1 MADRHDPSNP
11 SSRGITRRSLL
22 RGAGALATGVGT
34 GCLSEGDAPVGEF
47 RLEQCEGGTP
57 LTAAEALAP
66 IDHIVVLMMENR
78 SFDHMFGS
86 LRRDEGRED
95 IDGLVGGETNPGAD
109 GEDVE
114 SFHLDVTRK
123 LHHLPHKW
131 EPMHQAFAGGAN
143 TGFVMAHHD
152 ANKAET
158 LDAGPEVMGFLRRA
172 DAPVSYALAD
182 AYTLC
187 DRWFCSVM
195 GPTWPNRFFL
205 HAADSGGRKTNHP
218 KLFLGTIW
226 DQLDDADLRAV
237 NYFSDLPWATAAIG
251 KLRGLSRLKNF
262 FEDAERGE
270 LPDFSIIDPGFFSS
284 TSDHPREFGGDSDH
298 PEMGP
303 NVALGQLLIST
314 IYSALANGPGW
325 NRTLFVITY
334 DESGGFYDHVPPPS
348 TTDSRAEFRQLG
360 FRVPSIVIGPHVRR
374 GCANNTQFEHSSIA
388 ATIAAKW
395 GLDPLNDRVAATADL
410 SSCIHPGLIGSP
422 RPPITLPKVEVP
434 ADLIEK
440 LELLDTQPELRL
452 AADEGRIPPELD
464 DRLRIRANVAEL
476 VTRAREFD
484 LVADRLRVK

>member
-1 MADRHDPSNP
+1 VAENDDRSN
-11 SSRGITRRSLL
+11 RGITRRSLL
-22 RGAGALATGVGT
+22 RAAGALATGVAS
-34 GCLSEGDAPVGEF
+34 GCLTESEAPPDGF
-47 RLEQCEGGTP
+47 RLAECEGGVP
-57 LTAAEALAP
+57 LSPAEALAP

-86 LRRDEGRED
+86 LTRDEGRD
-95 IDGLVGGETNPGAD
+95 DVDGLVGGETNRNFD
-109 GEDVE
+109 GKDIE

-131 EPMHQAFAGGAN
+131 EPMHQAFADGAN
-143 TGFVMAHHD
+143 SGFVMAHHD

-158 LDAGPEVMGFLRRA
+158 NEAGPEVMGFLRRA

-195 GPTWPNRFFL
+195 GPTWPNRFFM

-218 KLFLGTIW
+218 KLFLNTIW

-237 NYFSDLPWATAAIG
+237 NYFSDLPWAAAAIG
-251 KLRGLSRLKNF
+251 KVRGLSRIKNF
-262 FEDAERGE
+262 FEDAAEGS

-314 IYSALANGPGW
+314 IYSALANGPAW
-325 NRTLFVITY
+325 DRTMLVITY
-334 DESGGFYDHVPPPS
+334 DESGGFYDHVPPP
-348 TTDSRAEFRQLG
+348 TTVDARSEFRQLG
-360 FRVPSIVIGPHVRR
+360 FRVPSLVIGPHVRR

-395 GLDPLNDRVAATADL
+395 GLEPLNDRVAATMDL
-410 SSCIHPGLIGSP
+410 SSCISAELIGNP
-422 RPPITLPKVEVP
+422 RPPIALPKVDVP
-434 ADLIEK
+434 SDLIEK
-440 LELLDTQPELRL
+440 LELNNTQPELAA
-452 AADEGRIPPELD
+452 AADSGEIPAELD
-464 DRLRIRANVAEL
+464 DRARVRTNVAEL
-476 VTRAREFD
+476 VARARQFD
-484 LVADRLRVK
+484 LVNERIRVR